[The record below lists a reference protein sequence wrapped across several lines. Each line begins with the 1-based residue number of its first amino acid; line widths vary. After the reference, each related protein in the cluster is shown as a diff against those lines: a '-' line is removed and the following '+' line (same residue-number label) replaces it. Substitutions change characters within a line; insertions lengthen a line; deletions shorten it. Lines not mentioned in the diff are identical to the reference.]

1 MCRTRKCAGMDRR
14 PLWGLYTLRELLIPA
29 SAGEYAVGSFNF
41 FGLENLQGI
50 LLAAA
55 QLHAPVIV
63 QASPGAVRH
72 IGEKGICGLTRSLA
86 EEYGVTAALHLDHAT
101 ELDFISAVLTTVL
114 LLS

>member
-1 MCRTRKCAGMDRR
+1 MCRTQKMRR
-14 PLWGLYTLRELLIPA
+14 YGQEAIMGLYTLRELLTPA

-72 IGEKGICGLTRSLA
+72 IGEK
-86 EEYGVTAALHLDHAT
+86 V
-101 ELDFISAVLTTVL
+101 
-114 LLS
+114 

>member
-1 MCRTRKCAGMDRR
+1 MCRTQKMRR
-14 PLWGLYTLRELLIPA
+14 YGQEAIMGLYTLRELLTPA

-55 QLHAPVIV
+55 QLQAPVIV

-72 IGEKGICGLTRSLA
+72 IGEKGICGLTHSLA
-86 EEYGVTAALHLDHAT
+86 EEYGVTAAS
-101 ELDFISAVLTTVL
+101 IIIL
-114 LLS
+114 LQVWLKVQQKLIKN